1 MNKEYKTLEI
11 TIFQFA
17 QEDIV
22 TFSFSGEVDSD
33 ETRYPIPE
41 GWME

>member
-11 TIFQFA
+11 TICQFA

-22 TFSFSGEVDSD
+22 TLSFSGEIGSD

-41 GWME
+41 GWTE